1 MAEDRDIT
9 LQVAELSDAGREPTK
24 QVNEDLARFAL
35 TAHGFLAVVCDGMGG
50 HSYGREASHRAVDT
64 IFQEVEGASDERRQ
78 GDVLGDAIRAANSA
92 VYALGGDA
100 PMGMRPGSTC
110 VATLIQNGEAMVA
123 HVGDSRAYLV
133 REGAIYRLTRDHS
146 VVQHLVDAGMIAAHE
161 AASHPDSNRITRA
174 LGMSPEVD
182 VEVAAQPL
190 PLGVGDIL
198 VLCTD
203 GLTDLVREDEILRSL
218 SFASSALDA
227 ACRQLVEL
235 ANARAGH
242 DNITV
247 QLIRVSNVRDSRP
260 RGHGPPESTDHAR
273 DTELMSEQA
282 ITENGTDHDTLI
294 DPGAAPTLIATP
306 ASAEHATLT
315 EPRAG
320 GAYTQAWNP
329 GTGPNGP
336 TAPEPGRPR
345 IATPTDQRY
354 TVDPA
359 SRLQASQGR
368 LIFWLAVAVAAVIV
382 ATVALWWAFR
392 SVN

>member
-9 LQVAELSDAGREPTK
+9 LQVAELSDPGREPTK
-24 QVNEDLARFAL
+24 QVNEDLSRFAL
-35 TAHGFLAVVCDGMGG
+35 TPHGFLAVVCDGMGG

-64 IFQEVEGASDERRQ
+64 IFDEVEHAPDDRHQ
-78 GDVLGDAIRAANSA
+78 ADVLATAIRGANTA
-92 VYALGGDA
+92 VYTLGGDA

-110 VATLIQNGEAMVA
+110 VATLIQNGEAIIA

-146 VVQHLVDAGMIAAHE
+146 VVQHLVDAGMIAPHE
-161 AASHPDSNRITRA
+161 AASHPDANRITRA

-198 VLCTD
+198 VLSTD
-203 GLTDLVREDEILRSL
+203 GLTDLVREDEILRAL

-235 ANARAGH
+235 ANARGGH

-247 QLIRVSNVRDSRP
+247 QLIRVSNVRDSRTRSHAGP
-260 RGHGPPESTDHAR
+260 QPARHGQATEPMPEQTPDENHA
-273 DTELMSEQA
+273 A
-282 ITENGTDHDTLI
+282 HDTLI
-294 DPGAAPTLIATP
+294 DPGAAPTLLATP
-306 ASAEHATLT
+306 AGAEHATLT
-315 EPRAG
+315 EPDVAPARATAG
-320 GAYTQAWNP
+320 FAAETL
-329 GTGPNGP
+329 PNGH
-336 TAPEPGRPR
+336 PEAARAR
-345 IATPTDQRY
+345 VATPTEQRY

-359 SRLQASQGR
+359 TRAQAAQGR
-368 LIFWLAVAVAAVIV
+368 LLFWLAVLVAAVIV
-382 ATVALWWAFR
+382 AVVALWWALG
-392 SVN
+392 SVK